1 MMTGFDFADP
11 LAASLAAAI
20 DDVNA
25 RTEFYRQLLDAR
37 VYVLAARDVSGRL
50 MPIACEAGEG
60 AAYVPFFST
69 LSLLRSAVTPGQTHT
84 ALHFRELITLMP
96 HHLLWLNPLS
106 PNNKQFFPPENAF
119 LTSRGVASAVVGD
132 GEGEKVQLL
141 LAHVA
146 PDLHKQT
153 RQLIATHLR
162 AEEGVREAWLIQTYR
177 PDLEDPPRLI
187 LGIQGDSLPPE
198 LLVWAKD
205 ELSRKLPGLPQIDVL
220 VCEPDNAISE
230 YMKNEVDPVFARG
243 WMDRLFG

>member
-11 LAASLAAAI
+11 LAASLTAAI

-37 VYVLAARDVSGRL
+37 VYVLAARDTSGRL

-60 AAYVPFFST
+60 ASYVPFFST
-69 LSLLRSAVTPGQTHT
+69 LSLLRSAVSPGQTHT

-119 LTSRGVASAVVGD
+119 LTSRGVASAVVSG

-146 PDLHKQT
+146 PDLH
-153 RQLIATHLR
+153 

-198 LLVWAKD
+198 LLIWAKD
-205 ELSRKLPGLPQIDVL
+205 ELSRKLPGLPQIDVM
-220 VCEPDNAISE
+220 VCEPDNALSE